1 MDEKKISSIKK
12 TKKKWFGKDR
22 KTKFGQT
29 NLNNCYFMREIK
41 KTTDDFLNVHG
52 EQMKKDRPEIY
63 YSMINKPLPKK
74 YQKKEKPL
82 TTPKPDDHKP
92 PQVTLKIKD
101 DLSEYQKQ
109 REMERKKKLD
119 QLKQHSL
126 RPIKFETHR
135 KDPCRGMGWVDA
147 RSSINTG
154 KLGHSQSWKFKRE
167 KKYDYYG

>member
-12 TKKKWFGKDR
+12 TKKRWFGKDR

-29 NLNNCYFMREIK
+29 NLNNPYFMREIK
-41 KTTDDFLNVHG
+41 KTTDEFLNVHG

-82 TTPKPDDHKP
+82 TISKPDDGKP
-92 PQVTLKIKD
+92 LQVTLKLRD
-101 DLSEYQKQ
+101 DLGEYQKE
-109 REMERKKKLD
+109 REIERKKKLD
-119 QLKQHSL
+119 QLKQYSL

-135 KDPCRGMGWVDA
+135 KDPHRGMGWVN
-147 RSSINTG
+147 SFQPINQG
-154 KLGHSQSWKFKRE
+154 RLGHSQTWKMKRV
-167 KKYDYYG
+167 KKYRYYE